1 MGTGVLKISGNQMAA
16 FVADAEDK
24 RRADFHARW
33 TAQAAVLGT
42 IDRPTL
48 DAAIDRYEAEAE
60 LDGVD
65 TDDRLFCY
73 IAAFRLM
80 PDMGGHQFIEM
91 MDVVFLD
98 PEKVDDAEKLRRL
111 VHIAQTVPGDG

>member
-1 MGTGVLKISGNQMAA
+1 VLKISDNQMTA
-16 FVADAEDK
+16 FASEAEKK
-24 RRADFHARW
+24 RRSAFHSRW
-33 TAQAAVLGT
+33 MAQSGLLGE
-42 IDRPTL
+42 IDRFSL
-48 DAAIDRYEAEAE
+48 NALIDRHAAEAE

-65 TDDRLFCY
+65 TDDRFFTY

-80 PDMGGHQFIEM
+80 ADMGGHQFIEM

-98 PEKVDDAEKLRRL
+98 PEKFDDAERLRRL

>member
-1 MGTGVLKISGNQMAA
+1 VLEISTAQMSA
-16 FVADAEDK
+16 FGIEAEKK

-33 TAQAAVLGT
+33 MKHESVLGP
-42 IDRPTL
+42 IDRFSCNAL
-48 DAAIDRYEAEAE
+48 IDRHEPEAA

-65 TDDRLFCY
+65 TDERLFAY

-80 PDMGGHQFIEM
+80 PDMGGHQFIAM

-98 PEKVDDAEKLRRL
+98 PEKANESEKLRHL
-111 VHIAQTVPGDG
+111 IHIAQTVPDDE